1 MDRELDRAV
10 RSRAGGVCEY
20 CLMPQAVRRLRFP
33 IDHIIARQHGGQAT
47 LENLAL
53 CCGRC
58 NRHKGPNIAG
68 IDPQTGQAVPL
79 FHPRNQRWAEHF
91 RWDDVTIIGITPIGR
106 AIVVVLA
113 MNHPD
118 DLAVRR
124 EMIEQGWFLMGPSGQ
139 EPE

>member
-1 MDRELDRAV
+1 MDRELDRTV
-10 RSRAGGVCEY
+10 RFRAGGVCEY
-20 CLMPQAVRRLRFP
+20 CLMPQVVRRLRFP
-33 IDHIIARQHGGQAT
+33 IDHVIARQHGGQTA

-68 IDPQTGQAVPL
+68 IDPETGRTVPL
-79 FHPRNQRWAEHF
+79 FNPRSQRWAEHF
-91 RWDDVTIIGITPIGR
+91 RWDNITIVGITPIGR
-106 AIVVVLA
+106 ATVVVLA

-124 EMIEQGWFLMGPSGQ
+124 EMIEWSGSETSGQ
-139 EPE
+139 EPP